1 MERVKD
7 RLRWLADNWV
17 LLVAGLALAGACTT
31 TFVNVI
37 VRYFFTKFVLVG
49 AEELTTLFVS
59 WTIFVGAAAGY
70 KAKMMFGIDVLVN
83 LFPKSVQ
90 PGDRRLCR
98 SGGTGHVRLCGLP
111 QLELFQRGVDQDD
124 VEPVDPLFLAG
135 HPHLHRLWNDRVLH
149 ADRPGPPVGR
159 RPSKGRGGG
168 RTGRDERRR
177 TGMSMGALP
186 VYLMFALFLLAFRL
200 RSR

>member
-1 MERVKD
+1 MEQARG

-17 LLVAGLALAGACTT
+17 LLIAGLALAGACTT

-90 PGDRRLCR
+90 RVIGAFVDLVVLVTSAYVAYLSWNFSNAAWIRTTSNLSIPYFWLDIPICIGFGMIAFYTLTDLIRRSAAVLRRDAAADGPGE
-98 SGGTGHVRLCGLP
+98 T
-111 QLELFQRGVDQDD
+111 
-124 VEPVDPLFLAG
+124 
-135 HPHLHRLWNDRVLH
+135 
-149 ADRPGPPVGR
+149 
-159 RPSKGRGGG
+159 RGGG
-168 RTGRDERRR
+168 RE
-177 TGMSMGALP
+177 
-186 VYLMFALFLLAFRL
+186 
-200 RSR
+200 